1 MSSESHKSIPEA
13 REVQWLS
20 CLLFFT
26 YSVDGGTQVPDGD
39 MGVVMQNGVNL
50 RFTDFAPESTV
61 QAVSIALI
69 CDACIVFERRSS
81 IVLLL

>member
-1 MSSESHKSIPEA
+1 MSLTSQSPRLGRFSGCH
-13 REVQWLS
+13 VYF
-20 CLLFFT
+20 FFT